1 MEARLRRLVA
11 AVALALA
18 LVTGVPATAAPDDA
32 DPLVARVQQQM
43 LVDPRGAIALVDQ
56 ARRPLGAAASRAD
69 YLRSATLN
77 WLEAEAF
84 TRVDQPRR
92 ALQLLAVAQRQVDK
106 ADRGAHLAADILLS
120 QGGALTDTGQITE
133 ALGALQRAHER
144 YVVLR
149 DQRSQAKALT
159 YIALLYRSANDH
171 ATALK
176 YFSEASERYAD
187 DPGLTVAVENG
198 RGQSLTALGRY
209 AEAEAAFRR
218 TVEAAATLRSPLAL
232 AQAFSGVAE
241 AELRQGQIAR
251 ARQTIERGLGLT
263 RQDGAEL
270 QRPQFIALAAEA
282 ALQSGDLARARGL
295 ISQRLAGVD
304 PESTLI
310 ADRDVHDIAYRIYV
324 ASGDAAA
331 ALTQLRA
338 VKRLDDQATEI
349 ARSNSA
355 ALAAAR
361 FDYANQELQIARLKA
376 ADLAKTVAFERQTA
390 RTQRLLLYGTVA
402 STLLIIA
409 LLAIGLFTIRRSRN
423 EVRAANADL
432 AASNAELA
440 KALRAK
446 TEFLA
451 TTSHEIRTPLNGIL
465 GMTQVMIADATLDAA
480 TRDRLGIVHGAG
492 VTMRALVDDILDV
505 AKIET
510 GRMTIETVPLDL
522 RAVLAESTRLWRD
535 PARAKGLAFD
545 VDVDAA
551 PPWIMGDPARLRQ
564 IIFNLLSNAVKFT
577 PAGHVALRVANAG
590 ERLHVTV
597 QDTGI
602 GIAPGA
608 QELIFESFRQADA
621 GTTRQFGGTGLGLAI
636 CRNLAR
642 AMGGDVTVSSRL
654 GEGATFV
661 LDLPYV
667 AAAGIAEE
675 AEAIALVV
683 IERNPITR
691 AMYKTLFGGSGAI
704 LFADGDE
711 AAAAVA
717 RARPERVL
725 VDAASLSPAALGEQ
739 LAAIAAAAE
748 GAPVAL
754 LATAE
759 IAGRRAEWVAS
770 ITQVIEKPVAKK
782 ALVAAVL
789 AMPRASVRDAA

>member
-1 MEARLRRLVA
+1 VEARLRQLVVAA
-11 AVALALA
+11 AVAFA
-18 LVTGVPATAAPDDA
+18 LVTGTGAASA
-32 DPLVARVQQQM
+32 SGQDPLVARVQQQM
-43 LVDPRGAIALVDQ
+43 LVDPQGAIALVEQ
-56 ARRPLGAAASRAD
+56 ARQPLGAAATRAD
-69 YLRSATLN
+69 YTRSATLN
-77 WLEAEAF
+77 WLEAEAY
-84 TRVDQPRR
+84 TRIDQPRR
-92 ALQLLAVAQRQVDK
+92 ALQLLAVAQRQVEK
-106 ADRGAHLAADILLS
+106 ADQRAHLAADILLS
-120 QGGALTDTGQITE
+120 QGGALTDSGQITE
-133 ALGALQRAHER
+133 ALGALQHAHDR
-144 YVVLR
+144 YVELH

-171 ATALK
+171 ATALR
-176 YFSEASERYAD
+176 YFSEASERYSD

-218 TVEAAATLRSPLAL
+218 TVGAATALRSPLAL
-232 AQAFSGVAE
+232 AQALSGVAE

-251 ARQTIERGLGLT
+251 ARQTIERGLALT
-263 RQDGAEL
+263 RQDGAEV
-270 QRPQFIALAAEA
+270 QRPQFVALAAEA
-282 ALQSGDLARARGL
+282 ALQARDLPRAREL
-295 ISQRLAGVD
+295 IMERFAGVD

-324 ASGDAAA
+324 ASGDSAA

-361 FDYANQELQIARLKA
+361 FDYANQELRIARLKA
-376 ADLAKTVAFERQTA
+376 ADLARSVAFERQTA
-390 RTQRLLLYGTVA
+390 HTQRLLLYGTVA
-402 STLLIIA
+402 GTLLIIA

-432 AASNAELA
+432 AASNSELA

-465 GMTQVMIADATLDAA
+465 GMTQVMIADATLDTA

-492 VTMRALVDDILDV
+492 MTMRALVDDILDV

-545 VDVDAA
+545 VDADAA
-551 PPWIMGDPARLRQ
+551 PHWIMGDPARLRQ

-577 PAGHVALRVANAG
+577 PAGHVALRLAVAG
-590 ERLHVTV
+590 DRLRVTV
-597 QDTGI
+597 ADSGI
-602 GIAPGA
+602 GIAAEA

-642 AMGGDVTVSSRL
+642 AMGGDVTVTSRL

-667 AAAGIAEE
+667 ATAGVEQEE
-675 AEAIALVV
+675 AATALVV
-683 IERNPITR
+683 IERNPINR
-691 AMYKTLFGGSGAI
+691 AMYKTLFDGQGPI

-717 RARPERVL
+717 RARPDRVL
-725 VDAASLSPAALGEQ
+725 VDAASLSPTGLAAQ
-739 LAAIAAAAE
+739 LAAIVAAAE

-754 LATAE
+754 LASAE
-759 IAGRRAEWVAS
+759 IAARRAEWGAS
-770 ITQVIEKPVAKK
+770 ITHVIEKPIAKK

-789 AMPRASVRDAA
+789 TMPRATVRDAA

>member
-1 MEARLRRLVA
+1 METRLTRLVA
-11 AVALALA
+11 ALALA
-18 LVTGVPATAAPDDA
+18 LASVTGTPASAETS
-32 DPLVARVQQQM
+32 DPLVARVQEQM
-43 LVDPRGAIALVDQ
+43 LVDPRGAITLVEQ
-56 ARRPLGAAASRAD
+56 ARRPLGAVSTRAD
-69 YLRSATLN
+69 YIRSATLN

-84 TRVDQPRR
+84 TRIDQPRR
-92 ALQLLAVAQRQVDK
+92 ALPLLAAAQRQVER
-106 ADRGAHLAADILLS
+106 ADSGSHLAADILLS
-120 QGGALTDTGQITE
+120 QGGALTDSGQITE

-144 YVVLR
+144 YVALH
-149 DQRSQAKALT
+149 DLRSQAKALT

-171 ATALK
+171 ATALR
-176 YFSEASERYAD
+176 YFSQASERYAD
-187 DPGLTVAVENG
+187 DPGLTVAIENG

-218 TVEAAATLRSPLAL
+218 TVAAAATLRSPLAL

-241 AELRQGQIAR
+241 AELRQGQIER
-251 ARQTIERGLGLT
+251 ARQTIQRGLALT
-263 RQDGAEL
+263 RRDGAEV
-270 QRPQFIALAAEA
+270 QRPQLVALAAEA
-282 ALQSGDLARARGL
+282 ALQSGDVAEARVL
-295 ISQRLAGVD
+295 IGRRLDGVD
-304 PESTLI
+304 PEHTLI
-310 ADRDVHDIAYRIYV
+310 VDRDVHDIAYRIYV
-324 ASGDAAA
+324 ASGDSAA

-361 FDYANQELQIARLKA
+361 FDYANQELRIARLKA

-402 STLLIIA
+402 GTLLIIA

-465 GMTQVMIADATLDAA
+465 GMTQVMIADSTLDPA

-535 PARAKGLAFD
+535 PARAKGLAFE
-545 VDVDAA
+545 VDAGDA
-551 PPWIMGDPARLRQ
+551 PHWIMGDPARLRQ

-577 PAGHVALRVANAG
+577 PAGHVALNVAVAG
-590 ERLHVTV
+590 ERLRVTV
-597 QDTGI
+597 SDSGI
-602 GIAPGA
+602 GIAAEA

-642 AMGGDVTVSSRL
+642 AMGGDVSVTSRL

-667 AAAGIAEE
+667 AAAGIEQEVE
-675 AEAIALVV
+675 AVALVV
-683 IERNPITR
+683 VERNPITR
-691 AMYKTLFGGSGAI
+691 AMYKTLF
-704 LFADGDE
+704 E
-711 AAAAVA
+711 AHGTIRFVDDLGEAAVA
-717 RARPERVL
+717 AVVHASPERVL
-725 VDAASLSPAALGEQ
+725 VDASSLDTAALPAQ
-739 LAAIAAAAE
+739 LAAIAAAAQ
-748 GAPVAL
+748 GAPVAV

-759 IAGRRAEWVAS
+759 IAARRAEWGAS
-770 ITQVIEKPVAKK
+770 ITQVIEKPIAKK

-789 AMPRASVRDAA
+789 AMPRATVRDAA

>member
-1 MEARLRRLVA
+1 MEARLIRRLAAAALAFA
-11 AVALALA
+11 AVPLCA
-18 LVTGVPATAAPDDA
+18 ATPSPDA
-32 DPLVARVQQQM
+32 IVEQIRQQM
-43 LVDPRGAIALVDQ
+43 LVDPRGAIAL
-56 ARRPLGAAASRAD
+56 AERSRAQLD
-69 YLRSATLN
+69 AATARSDWTRAATLT

-84 TRVDQPRR
+84 TRIGEPQR
-92 ALQLLAVAQRQVDK
+92 ALRLLAQAQRQAGM
-106 ADRGAHLAADILLS
+106 ADPRSHLAADILLS
-120 QGGALTDTGQITE
+120 QGSALTDAGRITE
-133 ALGALQRAHER
+133 ALPVLQRAHER
-144 YVVLR
+144 FVALH

-159 YIALLYRSANDH
+159 LIALLYRSASDYP
-171 ATALK
+171 TALR
-176 YFSEASERYAD
+176 YFSQASERYGA
-187 DPGLTVAVENG
+187 DPGLTVAIENG
-198 RGQSLTALGRY
+198 RGQALSALGRFG
-209 AEAEAAFRR
+209 EAEASFRR
-218 TVEAAATLRSPLAL
+218 AMQAAATLRSPFAL
-232 AQAFSGVAE
+232 AQALSSVAE
-241 AELRQGQIAR
+241 AQLRLGQPAR
-251 ARQTIERGLGLT
+251 AEANIQRGLALT
-263 RQDGAEL
+263 RGESASV
-270 QRPQFIALAAEA
+270 QRPQLLALAADA
-282 ALQSGDLARARGL
+282 ALQLGDLPRARDL
-295 ISQRLAGVD
+295 IMERFAGVD

-324 ASGDAAA
+324 ASGDPAA

-361 FDYANQELQIARLKA
+361 FDYANQELRIARLKA
-376 ADLAKTVAFERQTA
+376 ADLARSVAFERQTA
-390 RTQRLLLYGTVA
+390 HTQRLLLYGTVA
-402 STLLIIA
+402 GTLLIIA

-432 AASNAELA
+432 AASNSELA

-492 VTMRALVDDILDV
+492 MTMRALVDDILDV

-545 VDVDAA
+545 VDADAA
-551 PPWIMGDPARLRQ
+551 PHWIMGDPARLRQ

-577 PAGHVALRVANAG
+577 PAGHVALRVAVAG
-590 ERLHVTV
+590 ERLRVTV
-597 QDTGI
+597 ADSGI
-602 GIAPGA
+602 GIAAEA

-642 AMGGDVTVSSRL
+642 AMGGEVTVASRP

-667 AAAGIAEE
+667 AAEGVEQE
-675 AEAIALVV
+675 AAAIALVV

-691 AMYKTLFGGSGAI
+691 AMYKTLFDGQGPI
-704 LFADGDE
+704 FFADGDE

-717 RARPERVL
+717 RARPDRVL
-725 VDAASLSPAALGEQ
+725 VDAASLSPIALEAQ
-739 LAAIAAAAE
+739 LSAIVAAAE

-754 LATAE
+754 LATPE
-759 IAGRRAEWVAS
+759 IAARRGEWAAS
-770 ITQVIEKPVAKK
+770 ITHVIEKPIAKK

-789 AMPRASVRDAA
+789 TMPRATVRDAA